1 MEQNNK
7 FAHIYN
13 LKVNFVNG
21 VKWDLDILA
30 VSVTWLFCWIQDEHH
45 VKEYKVELIKEN
57 AERVKPDFGARS
69 LTSNVTHDSQYKRVE
84 SAHPADIAIAL
95 SEGCPGVL

>member
-1 MEQNNK
+1 MEQNKK

-45 VKEYKVELIKEN
+45 VKEYKIELIKEN
-57 AERVKPDFGARS
+57 AERVKNNFGARS
-69 LTSNVTHDSQYKRVE
+69 LNSNVTHDRRYKRVE
-84 SAHPADIAIAL
+84 AAHPADIAIAL